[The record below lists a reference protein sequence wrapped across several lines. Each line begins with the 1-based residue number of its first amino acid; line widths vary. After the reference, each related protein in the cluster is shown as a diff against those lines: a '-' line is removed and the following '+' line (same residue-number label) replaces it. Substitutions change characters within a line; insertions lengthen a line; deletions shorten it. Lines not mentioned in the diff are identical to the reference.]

1 MADEQQQA
9 IDALTDDE
17 LKAIADSPEMV
28 SKLTSS
34 ERRRMVALTPA
45 QTSKPNDASGLMARM
60 GAGALPKIASA
71 TADFATS
78 PTAPKVGATI
88 GRVIGGAAPIIGGAV
103 KGGAGGAAIGTAGAA
118 HGAWAGGKTGY
129 FTTKLLQSMA
139 SPVAGPLMQAAGPV
153 SKALGAASGALGVGD
168 LASMAEPNRMDTTIL
183 GKSMS
188 NDDIMGI
195 LQRKAA
201 AGDRNAQQSLAYLQ
215 SIGK

>member
-1 MADEQQQA
+1 MAPDQD
-9 IDALTDDE
+9 IRPLSDDE

-28 SKLTSS
+28 AELTSG
-34 ERRRMVALTPA
+34 ERRRLVGLVPA
-45 QTSKPNDASGLMARM
+45 QTPKPDDASGLMARM

-78 PTAPKVGATI
+78 PTAPKFGASI
-88 GRVIGGAAPIIGGAV
+88 GRVIGGVAPIVGGAM
-103 KGGAGGAAIGTAGAA
+103 KGGAGGAALGTAGAA
-118 HGAWAGGKTGY
+118 HGAWAGGKTGW
-129 FTTKLLQSMA
+129 FTTKLLQNMA
-139 SPVAGPLMQAAGPV
+139 TPVAKAMDKAAPF
-153 SKALGAASGALGVGD
+153 SQALGTASGALGVGD
-168 LASMAEPNRMDTTIL
+168 LASIAEPNRADTTIL

-215 SIGK
+215 SLGK